1 MKIAKAVLID
11 PDRNLAY
18 GTAAIALSIFIFAYS
33 ILFGKIPILIYYAVW
48 FPLVLVDY
56 RRVLGNWAHY
66 YWIVPFGVLACL
78 SIFWSQA
85 PGVSA
90 RAAIQLATHILC
102 AFIAARTIGIRT
114 LTFGTLAGISLVVLY
129 SLAFGSYHYDPL
141 DGDYSFSGAFAS
153 KNLLGF
159 FCSIGIYFAFACVF
173 VLRERL
179 LWCGLAIICAGLAG
193 YALIVSHSATAL
205 ITTIAALLVLI
216 GLGGLTPFPPR
227 TRKTLAVF
235 GAFTGIGLV
244 AAAMAFG
251 AFDLILEAFGKNS
264 TLTGRTY
271 LWSQGLAA
279 AANTPL
285 LGVGYQAYWVQGFPD
300 AERLWAEF
308 YITARTGF
316 HFHNTYIET
325 LVELGVA
332 GVLLLVIVLIR
343 TTCGFLVR
351 FLHDSDDVT
360 ARIML
365 GLLVMLLLRSFVE
378 VDVITPYAIGSFLL
392 YYAAA
397 LLMAQQSRIA
407 SSSAL
412 WLNPRQEENKVRV
425 SS

>member
-1 MKIAKAVLID
+1 MKIAKAILID

-18 GTAAIALSIFIFAYS
+18 GTAAIALSLFVFAYS
-33 ILFGKIPILIYYAVW
+33 TLFGKAPILVYYAIW

-56 RRVLGNWAHY
+56 RRVLGDLPRT

-78 SIFWSQA
+78 SVFWSQA

-114 LTFGTLAGISLVVLY
+114 LTLGTLVGISLVVLY
-129 SLAFGSYHYDPL
+129 SLAFGSYNYDPF
-141 DGDYSFSGAFAS
+141 DGDFSFSGAFAS

-159 FCSIGIYFAFACVF
+159 FCSIGIYFAFACIF
-173 VLRERL
+173 VLRERA
-179 LWCGLAIICAGLAG
+179 LWCGLALICAGLAG
-193 YALIVSHSATAL
+193 YALIASHSATAL
-205 ITTIAALLVLI
+205 ITTIAALLDLI

-227 TRKTLAVF
+227 TRKTLAIF
-235 GAFTGIGLV
+235 GILVGIGMA
-244 AAAMAFG
+244 AAAMALG
-251 AFDLILEAFGKNS
+251 GFDFILAAFGKNT

-325 LVELGVA
+325 LVELGA
-332 GVLLLVIVLIR
+332 IGVLLLAIVLIR
-343 TTCGFLVR
+343 TSAGFLMR
-351 FLHDSDDVT
+351 FLGNRNDVT

-365 GLLVMLLLRSFVE
+365 GLLAMLLLRSFVE
-378 VDVITPYAIGSFLL
+378 VDVIAPYAIGSFLL
-392 YYAAA
+392 YYSAA
-397 LLMAQQSRIA
+397 LLAAPQSRQA
-407 SSSAL
+407 TAEFGRPSTAWTL
-412 WLNPRQEENKVRV
+412 DAR
-425 SS
+425 